1 MPYKAIISKRPYKD
15 KTKLYLYDALGTHLN
30 LAYSQCKIYWTMSI
44 TIETW
49 ERNKQKKNTEWNAKM
64 NSPDPEIR
72 EIGTD
77 EASLVLIWSLS
88 RNVLAES
95 IRRTT
100 IISIY
105 PRVMLKVGL
114 LESRS
119 WEIDHF
125 PRNS

>member
-1 MPYKAIISKRPYKD
+1 
-15 KTKLYLYDALGTHLN
+15 
-30 LAYSQCKIYWTMSI
+30 
-44 TIETW
+44 
-49 ERNKQKKNTEWNAKM
+49 M

-77 EASLVLIWSLS
+77 EAFLVLIWSPS
-88 RNVLAES
+88 RNVQAES